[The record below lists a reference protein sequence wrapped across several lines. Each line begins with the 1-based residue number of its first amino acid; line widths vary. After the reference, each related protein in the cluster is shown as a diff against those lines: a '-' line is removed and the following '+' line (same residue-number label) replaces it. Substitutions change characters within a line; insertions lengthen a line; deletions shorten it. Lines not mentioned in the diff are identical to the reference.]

1 MKKDTYWPIIQC
13 IVMAII
19 ATIMYIIFARTK
31 ATGNNNLFWIV
42 IFAVFDAIVII
53 ATIIDA
59 INAPAV
65 KQLAL
70 SLPYTILFA
79 AQHFLIET
87 EKISEICCHDW
98 WNFSVGFAI
107 CVFNIVVY
115 IVDEDL
121 DDDEFSAG
129 IMAVISGIILFCM
142 LCYLLWLFY
151 TFMSSI

>member
-1 MKKDTYWPIIQC
+1 MKKNTYWPIIQG

-31 ATGNNNLFWIV
+31 ATGDNNLFWIV
-42 IFAVFDAIVII
+42 VFAAFDIVII
-53 ATIIDA
+53 IMTIIDA
-59 INAPAV
+59 IDVPAI

-70 SLPYTILFA
+70 SFPYTILFT
-79 AQHFLIET
+79 AQDLLIENG
-87 EKISEICCHDW
+87 EISEICCHYW

-107 CVFNIVVY
+107 CIFNIVVC

-121 DDDEFSAG
+121 DDGSAAF
-129 IMAVISGIILFCM
+129 MAAISGIILFCM